1 MTFVPIPTFTNE
13 LVESIFAG
21 SSIKTWVF
29 GAFINVRLASRS
41 VESSWAVKY
50 DDLVL
55 KQKKSLLKMF
65 QFCLPI
71 AFVTSYDVDAFS
83 AVLARTTEA
92 FVDFIF
98 AVSASIARSTF
109 ALEIKKGR
117 L

>member
-1 MTFVPIPTFTNE
+1 
-13 LVESIFAG
+13 
-21 SSIKTWVF
+21 
-29 GAFINVRLASRS
+29 
-41 VESSWAVKY
+41 
-50 DDLVL
+50 
-55 KQKKSLLKMF
+55 MF

-109 ALEIKKGR
+109 ALEIKKGDFS
-117 L
+117 

>member
-1 MTFVPIPTFTNE
+1 M
-13 LVESIFAG
+13 
-21 SSIKTWVF
+21 
-29 GAFINVRLASRS
+29 
-41 VESSWAVKY
+41 
-50 DDLVL
+50 
-55 KQKKSLLKMF
+55 LKMF

-71 AFVTSYDVDAFS
+71 AFVTSYDVDAFT

-98 AVSASIARSTF
+98 AVSASISRSTF